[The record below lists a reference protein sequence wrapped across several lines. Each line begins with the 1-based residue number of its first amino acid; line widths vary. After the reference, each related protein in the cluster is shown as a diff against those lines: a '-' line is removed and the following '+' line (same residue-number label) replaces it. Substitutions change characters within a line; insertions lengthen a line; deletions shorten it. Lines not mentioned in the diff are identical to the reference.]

1 MVSEKHKQRKITK
14 RKICPNIIEVYL
26 LAQSKACSPSCHSF
40 KCGKNAAI
48 FRRDSV
54 WCRDGEEPCN
64 VAKCTYAMC
73 FKRRLLPGAICG
85 ETVKR
90 KTSEIDI
97 DDTFYEDDRKVVAN
111 IKLKGKTL
119 RKLGDQDYY

>member
-1 MVSEKHKQRKITK
+1 M
-14 RKICPNIIEVYL
+14 
-26 LAQSKACSPSCHSF
+26 AQPKACSPTCQSF
-40 KCGKNAAI
+40 KCGKNSAI

-54 WCRDGEEPCN
+54 WCRDGEEPCS

-90 KTSEIDI
+90 KTVEKDF
-97 DDTFYEDDRKVVAN
+97 DDDFYDDKDNSAV
-111 IKLKGKTL
+111 KLKGKAL